1 METVRK
7 PRSFS
12 EGHINVVRPM
22 PRIISNLQSL
32 LDDAGLPTIQPITP
46 PDISTPPDLS
56 TPTIPNE
63 PCISFLHRWSLRFSV
78 HLSLVALFETLF
90 FWLFVSK
97 TEDAALIKLV
107 NSYVDGLLSQCA
119 SLNGT
124 QRALFMDVVDLFVNQ
139 TLVQSEGATAA
150 AGRAAFNGSLLTT
163 SWLYVGSLI
172 TLSSTLAGSAAY
184 RRLPIQWRQL
194 GFENLTLILILGI
207 YEFMFFST
215 VVYPYESISMPELD
229 RMLMNEIDA
238 SCVP

>member
-1 METVRK
+1 MDPTRK
-7 PRSFS
+7 SRSFS
-12 EGHINVVRPM
+12 EGHIDILRGT
-22 PRIISNLQSL
+22 PRVLSNLQIL
-32 LDDAGLPTIQPITP
+32 LEDIGASPTTP
-46 PDISTPPDLS
+46 PSPPPDLS
-56 TPTIPNE
+56 TPTSPNE
-63 PCISFLHRWSLRFSV
+63 SFISFLHRWFLRFSV

-97 TEDAALIKLV
+97 TEDTALIKLV
-107 NSYVDGLLSQCA
+107 NSYVGSLLSQCA

-139 TLVQSEGATAA
+139 TLVQSQGSAAA
-150 AGRAAFNGSLLTT
+150 AGRAAYNGSLRTT
-163 SWLYVGSLI
+163 SWTYVGSLI
-172 TLSSTLAGSAAY
+172 TFSSTLAFSAAY

-194 GFENLTLILILGI
+194 GLENLVLILILGL

-238 SCVP
+238 SC